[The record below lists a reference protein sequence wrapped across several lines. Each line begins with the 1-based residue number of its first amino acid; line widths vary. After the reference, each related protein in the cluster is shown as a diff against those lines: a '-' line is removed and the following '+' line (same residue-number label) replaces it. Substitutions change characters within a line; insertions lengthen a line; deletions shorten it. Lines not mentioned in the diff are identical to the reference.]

1 MWFRIGYGILRN
13 RLPSLIK
20 AEREK
25 SNRYS
30 VHVRFRGIARAILVG
45 CVTRVLEK
53 TRKNLT
59 DKSRIRS
66 NFAFIQSFRF
76 HASIPRRLSSI
87 NCNGLLVIG
96 ISGRNLESRQRYSVS
111 FSFLLFSFFFSFFFL
126 FPDGLA
132 SSWFQVALQ
141 RACFDFVVFFLAARH
156 ARQKLDVLLLFTV
169 NEDRGYV
176 QSINSSPGK
185 TTGTGRYSATAPA
198 DSARDTRDCGR
209 NT

>member
-20 AEREK
+20 AEREE

-30 VHVRFRGIARAILVG
+30 VHVRFRGIARAILAG

-76 HASIPRRLSSI
+76 HASIPRRLGSI

-111 FSFLLFSFFFSFFFL
+111 SSSLLFSFFFFFFL
-126 FPDGLA
+126 SFPGWA
-132 SSWFQVALQ
+132 GFQLIPSRVTARVL
-141 RACFDFVVFFLAARH
+141 RLRGVFPRGEACA
-156 ARQKLDVLLLFTV
+156 T
-169 NEDRGYV
+169 E
-176 QSINSSPGK
+176 
-185 TTGTGRYSATAPA
+185 TGRPA
-198 DSARDTRDCGR
+198 FIYRGR
-209 NT
+209 GPRLRPVN